1 MKELIRL
8 TDLEIKIMRVLWENS
23 DSLTIQEIANR
34 MIEEKISVQ
43 SITQAIKHLVSKKAV
58 QVSKHVLV
66 SNVYARTFCPCF
78 SQEQYLSGEIKRLQ
92 KSIFCKNPPNTISI
106 IATLL
111 QNSDDIAMD
120 KNSIEELQKII
131 DDKKK
136 ELEQGE

>member
-23 DSLTIQEIANR
+23 DSLTIQEIADR

>member
-1 MKELIRL
+1 M
-8 TDLEIKIMRVLWENS
+8 
-23 DSLTIQEIANR
+23 
-34 MIEEKISVQ
+34 
-43 SITQAIKHLVSKKAV
+43 KHLVSKKAV
-58 QVSKHVLV
+58 QVSEHVLV

-92 KSIFCKNPPNTISI
+92 KSIFCKTPPNTISI

-131 DDKKK
+131 DDKRR
-136 ELEQGE
+136 ELEKGK

>member
-8 TDLEIKIMRVLWENS
+8 TDLEIKIMRVLWESS
-23 DSLTIQEIANR
+23 DSLTIQEIADR
-34 MIEEKISVQ
+34 MVEEKISVQ
-43 SITQAIKHLVSKKAV
+43 SITQAIKRLVSKKAV
-58 QVSKHVLV
+58 QVSQHVLV

-92 KSIFCKNPPNTISI
+92 KSIFCKNLPNTISI

-111 QNSDDIAMD
+111 HNSDDIAMD

-131 DDKKK
+131 DHKKK

>member
-111 QNSDDIAMD
+111 QNSVDIAMD
-120 KNSIEELQKII
+120 NNSIEELQKII

>member
-8 TDLEIKIMRVLWENS
+8 TDLEIKIMRVLWESS
-23 DSLTIQEIANR
+23 DSLTIQEIADR

-58 QVSKHVLV
+58 QVSQHVLV

-131 DDKKK
+131 DDRKKQ
-136 ELEQGE
+136 LEKGE